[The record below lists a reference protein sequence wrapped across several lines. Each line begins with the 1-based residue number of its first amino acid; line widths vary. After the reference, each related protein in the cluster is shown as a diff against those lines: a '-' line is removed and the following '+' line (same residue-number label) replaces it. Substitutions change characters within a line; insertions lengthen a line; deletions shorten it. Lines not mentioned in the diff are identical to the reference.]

1 MLTSVASE
9 LFMLCMSFPGH
20 TKSDFG
26 KVTKVTEIVEK
37 VTKVT
42 GKVTKVTKVIGKVRK
57 VTKNMEKLE
66 KL

>member
-1 MLTSVASE
+1 MHAAIISLAV
-9 LFMLCMSFPGH
+9 LMLCMSFPGH

-42 GKVTKVTKVIGKVRK
+42 GKVKKLTKVMG
-57 VTKNMEKLE
+57 KLE
-66 KL
+66 KLQKLWKS